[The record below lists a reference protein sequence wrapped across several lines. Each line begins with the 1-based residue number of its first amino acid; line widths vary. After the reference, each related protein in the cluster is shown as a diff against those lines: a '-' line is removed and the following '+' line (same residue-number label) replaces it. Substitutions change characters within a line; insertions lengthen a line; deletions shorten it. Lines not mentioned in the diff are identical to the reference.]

1 VLHCSP
7 EACLFRFST
16 IAFHWGHN
24 LSFPE
29 ELVNRLLSNREKI
42 LRYMWIPQALTG
54 LFFIGLSHFLG
65 FAHFHLIREG
75 LRAPGRIVAYQEEI
89 FRRSSGSSSTSFRPV
104 VEFGAN
110 DRVIQ
115 FRDWLGSNSTGALY
129 SPVVVL
135 YDPANPSDAMIDR
148 PVWNWIPW
156 APTFAVGLFLVLV
169 SIKGYFQSRRSAEI
183 S

>member
-1 VLHCSP
+1 
-7 EACLFRFST
+7 
-16 IAFHWGHN
+16 

-156 APTFAVGLFLVLV
+156 APTFAVGLFLVLA